1 LGAPE
6 LNNNDTVGAAVAMR
20 VSPSRRRRLRHHAP
34 TILQPVPAFEVV
46 IEKRRRRSISMLR
59 VALAAVS
66 TGIVASWAAV
76 VGPVV
81 AVERERRRYRG
92 M

>member
-6 LNNNDTVGAAVAMR
+6 LDDNDAVGAAVATR
-20 VSPSRRRRLRHHAP
+20 VSPSRRRRLWHHAP

-46 IEKRRRRSISMLR
+46 VEKWRDRLISMLR
-59 VALAAVS
+59 VVLAAVLM
-66 TGIVASWAAV
+66 GIAVFQVVV

-81 AVERERRRYRG
+81 AFEREGWRYSR